1 MLFQVRKNAGCP
13 KDSGLPPRSA
23 SSYGAAVRKFLGLMM
38 LYPFLANLDRR
49 LTRKAYSLFRL
60 LSYYNKIATA
70 TFTLFLRKPNVQYSY
85 IFVLKKERTKILL
98 LLSVDKVVHGVRNI
112 SSPFYSRRRPHQEP
126 PQEPRHRGRGFLDV
140 IGWL

>member
-1 MLFQVRKNAGCP
+1 
-13 KDSGLPPRSA
+13 
-23 SSYGAAVRKFLGLMM
+23 MM

-112 SSPFYSRRRPHQEP
+112 SSPLHSRRSPHQGL

-140 IGWL
+140 IGWLWKDTIKVYVWFSLHNLYKIAVDIYGTR